1 MAEEQILCHQCGKD
15 LVMKFI
21 EVKDLVFCSNQC
33 IEQFINLM
41 GQKKFYL
48 EYGDVFL
55 PGEGKGWV
63 PRYANDYVM
72 MCTRCPKKLYEVCQ
86 EEMGIS
92 GACHDILAESEA
104 RHWCCHARFCLSS
117 ACSDGTVPVD
127 TALKVQQYAEK
138 KSEKQEMRGVT
149 TVALSQSFAD
159 LLKNF
164 DYQRLPENLPEVK
177 QIDMSHV
184 GACLL
189 CDETFGRQC
198 ESQVEREFQLLDKA
212 KSLVQNIWC
221 GHTVNV
227 LADILIDRE
236 NGEEL
241 AGKVIPVAEKVA
253 QEKQHPGVITRDL
266 FIALGRMVES

>member
-1 MAEEQILCHQCGKD
+1 MKDETIVCTQCAKE

-33 IEQFINLM
+33 IEQFINMM

-55 PGEGKGWV
+55 PSEGKGWV
-63 PRYANDYVM
+63 PEYANEYVM
-72 MCTRCPKKLYEVCQ
+72 MCTRCPKKLSEVCQ

-117 ACSDGTVPVD
+117 ALSDGTVPMG
-127 TALKVQQYAEK
+127 TARKVQQYAEK
-138 KSEKQEMRGVT
+138 KSEEQELRGVT
-149 TVALSQSFAD
+149 TVTLSQSFAD
-159 LLKNF
+159 LLKNY
-164 DYQRLPENLPEVK
+164 DYQRLQENPPEVK

-189 CDETFGRQC
+189 CDEAFGRQC

-212 KSLVQNIWC
+212 KSLVQKLWC
-221 GHTVNV
+221 GHTINI
-227 LADILIDRE
+227 LADILIDR
-236 NGEEL
+236 NDGEEL
-241 AGKVIPVAEKVA
+241 VTKVIPVADQVATEKG
-253 QEKQHPGVITRDL
+253 HPGVITRDL
-266 FIALGRMVES
+266 FIALGRML